1 MVPVKIPLCG
11 GDEEDVIS
19 RRSRRMLTSTKRPG
33 VCRAPKRSYS
43 RRLRKVAR
51 VALAGARGDD

>member
-11 GDEEDVIS
+11 GDEEDVLS
-19 RRSRRMLTSTKRPG
+19 RRSRRMLRSLKRQG
-33 VCRAPKRSYS
+33 VCRAAKRSYS